1 MSIAGTIP
9 VLLCFLLFLIQRDS
23 YNFLW
28 GRKLL
33 LTGVFFFLVPVQL
46 VKYQFPV
53 ESLSGFVMGE
63 ESQLYFEKSVSFL
76 RETPNEYVWIRHW
89 TLAIVLLWAAVVFIF
104 AVYEFIKYR
113 KGIGT
118 IISFIDYELDD
129 VLGCTKLYIVPDGF
143 CGPCVIGFFRQKI
156 IIPESF
162 VNHPDFYM
170 VYDHEYAHM
179 KNHDNLIKLLCLII
193 LCFHWMNPVAYLLL
207 FLYRITAEAVS
218 DSNAVDGY
226 SKEEIKEYAALLVVG
241 SPTREVLPVVWKN
254 NFSVQGK
261 MLKRRINYMMKKRK
275 SGLVQR
281 SLAMGLSALT
291 IMMSA
296 GTVFAYEPVQSS
308 DKSVNE
314 IFSDFDSDDYINYDF
329 ETSSLVDDYDFSES
343 DEIFVDVNGQRISI
357 LDSASTPNRA
367 ICRHSMVNGTLSKHS
382 KNGSGGCTVTVYTCQ
397 RCNKCGYLANAKY
410 DYTVTFTKCPH

>member
-1 MSIAGTIP
+1 M
-9 VLLCFLLFLIQRDS
+9 LCFLLFLIQRDS

-33 LTGVFFFLVPVQL
+33 LAGVFFFLIPVQL

-63 ESQLYFEKSVSFL
+63 KSQLYFEKSVSFL
-76 RETPNEYVWIRHW
+76 RETKSEYVWIRHW
-89 TLAIVLLWAAVVFIF
+89 TLALVFLWAAVVFIF
-104 AVYEFIKYR
+104 AVYEFVKYR

-118 IISFIDYELDD
+118 IISFIDYEMDD
-129 VLGCTKLYIVPDGF
+129 FPGCTKLYIVPDGF

-170 VYDHEYAHM
+170 VYYHKYAHM
-179 KNHDNLIKLLCLII
+179 KNRDNLIKLLCLVI

-218 DSNAVDGY
+218 DSNAVEGY
-226 SKEEIKEYAALLVVG
+226 SKEEIKEYAALLVIG

-254 NFSVQGK
+254 NFSIQGK

-275 SGLVQR
+275 SGFVQR

-296 GTVFAYEPVQSS
+296 GTVFAYEPAQSS
-308 DKSVNE
+308 DMSFNEVLSDAQEDDFFSYDFGSPSLVNE
-314 IFSDFDSDDYINYDF
+314 F
-329 ETSSLVDDYDFSES
+329 DFSKG
-343 DEIFVDVNGQRISI
+343 DEIFVG
-357 LDSASTPNRA
+357 LDGTQELIQESNPNRA
-367 ICRHSMVNGTLSKHS
+367 ICRHSMVDGYFSKHS

-410 DYTVTFTKCPH
+410 DYTVTYTKCPH

>member
-1 MSIAGTIP
+1 MSIAGSIP

-33 LTGVFFFLVPVQL
+33 LAGVFFFLVPVQL

-53 ESLSGFVMGE
+53 ESLSSFVMGE

-76 RETPNEYVWIRHW
+76 RETKNEYVWIRHW
-89 TLAIVLLWAAVVFIF
+89 TLAVVFLWAAVVFIF

-118 IISFIDYELDD
+118 IISFIDYEIDD
-129 VLGCTKLYIVPDGF
+129 FPGCTKLYIVPDGF

-170 VYDHEYAHM
+170 VYYHEYAHM

-218 DSNAVDGY
+218 DSNAVEGY
-226 SKEEIKEYAALLVVG
+226 SKEEIKEYAALLVRG

-254 NFSVQGK
+254 NFSIQGK

-275 SGLVQR
+275 SGLLQR

-296 GTVFAYEPVQSS
+296 GTVFAYEPAQSS
-308 DKSVNE
+308 D
-314 IFSDFDSDDYINYDF
+314 
-329 ETSSLVDDYDFSES
+329 
-343 DEIFVDVNGQRISI
+343 
-357 LDSASTPNRA
+357 
-367 ICRHSMVNGTLSKHS
+367 
-382 KNGSGGCTVTVYTCQ
+382 
-397 RCNKCGYLANAKY
+397 
-410 DYTVTFTKCPH
+410 

>member
-23 YNFLW
+23 YNYFW

-33 LTGVFFFLVPVQL
+33 LTGVFFFLIPVQL

-76 RETPNEYVWIRHW
+76 RETKSEYVWIRHW
-89 TLAIVLLWAAVVFIF
+89 TLALVFLWAAVVFIF
-104 AVYEFIKYR
+104 AVYEFVKYR

-118 IISFIDYELDD
+118 IISFIDYEMDD
-129 VLGCTKLYIVPDGF
+129 FPGCTKLYIVPDGF

-156 IIPESF
+156 IIPERF

-170 VYDHEYAHM
+170 VYYHEYAHM
-179 KNHDNLIKLLCLII
+179 KNHDNLIKLLCLVI

-218 DSNAVDGY
+218 DSNAVEGY
-226 SKEEIKEYAALLVVG
+226 SKEKIKEYAALLVVG

-254 NFSVQGK
+254 NFSIQGK

-275 SGLVQR
+275 SGFVQR

-296 GTVFAYEPVQSS
+296 GTVFAYEPAQSS
-308 DKSVNE
+308 DMSFNEVLSDAQEDDFFSYDFGSPSLVNE
-314 IFSDFDSDDYINYDF
+314 F
-329 ETSSLVDDYDFSES
+329 DFSKG
-343 DEIFVDVNGQRISI
+343 DEIFVG
-357 LDSASTPNRA
+357 LDGTQELIQESNPNRA
-367 ICRHSMVNGTLSKHS
+367 ICRHSMVDGYFSKHS

-410 DYTVTFTKCPH
+410 DYTVTYTKCPH

>member
-1 MSIAGTIP
+1 M
-9 VLLCFLLFLIQRDS
+9 LCFLLFLIQRDS

-33 LTGVFFFLVPVQL
+33 LAGVFFFLVPVQL

-53 ESLSGFVMGE
+53 ESLSSFVMGE

-76 RETPNEYVWIRHW
+76 RETKNEYVWIRHW
-89 TLAIVLLWAAVVFIF
+89 TLAVVFLWAAVVFIF

-118 IISFIDYELDD
+118 IISFIDYEIDD
-129 VLGCTKLYIVPDGF
+129 FPGCTKLYIVPDGF

-156 IIPESF
+156 IIPERF

-170 VYDHEYAHM
+170 VYYHEYAHM
-179 KNHDNLIKLLCLII
+179 KNRDNLIKLLCLII

-218 DSNAVDGY
+218 DSNAVEGY

-275 SGLVQR
+275 SGLLQK

-296 GTVFAYEPVQSS
+296 GTVFAYEPAQSS
-308 DKSVNE
+308 DMSFNEVLSDSQEDDFFSYDFGSPSLVNE
-314 IFSDFDSDDYINYDF
+314 F
-329 ETSSLVDDYDFSES
+329 DFSKG
-343 DEIFVDVNGQRISI
+343 DEIFVG
-357 LDSASTPNRA
+357 LDGTQELIQESNPNRA
-367 ICRHSMVNGTLSKHS
+367 ICRHSMVDGYFSKHS

-410 DYTVTFTKCPH
+410 DSTHTYAKCPH

>member
-1 MSIAGTIP
+1 M
-9 VLLCFLLFLIQRDS
+9 LCFLLFLIQRDS

-33 LTGVFFFLVPVQL
+33 LAGVFFFLIPVQL

-63 ESQLYFEKSVSFL
+63 KSQLYFEKSVSFL
-76 RETPNEYVWIRHW
+76 RETKSEYVWIRHW
-89 TLAIVLLWAAVVFIF
+89 TLALVFLWAAVVFIF
-104 AVYEFIKYR
+104 AVYEFVKYR

-118 IISFIDYELDD
+118 IISFIDYEMDD
-129 VLGCTKLYIVPDGF
+129 FPGCTKLYIVPDGF

-170 VYDHEYAHM
+170 VYYHEYAHM
-179 KNHDNLIKLLCLII
+179 KNRDNLIKLLCLVI

-218 DSNAVDGY
+218 DSNAVEGY
-226 SKEEIKEYAALLVVG
+226 SKEEIKEYAALLVIG

-254 NFSVQGK
+254 NFSIQGK

-275 SGLVQR
+275 SGFVQR

-296 GTVFAYEPVQSS
+296 GTVFAYEPAQSS
-308 DKSVNE
+308 DMSFNEVLSDAQEDDFFSYDFGSPSLVNE
-314 IFSDFDSDDYINYDF
+314 F
-329 ETSSLVDDYDFSES
+329 DFSKG
-343 DEIFVDVNGQRISI
+343 DEIFVG
-357 LDSASTPNRA
+357 LDGTQELIQESNPNRA
-367 ICRHSMVNGTLSKHS
+367 ICRHSMVDGYFSKHS

-410 DYTVTFTKCPH
+410 DYTVTYTKCPH

>member
-1 MSIAGTIP
+1 MLA
-9 VLLCFLLFLIQRDS
+9 
-23 YNFLW
+23 
-28 GRKLL
+28 
-33 LTGVFFFLVPVQL
+33 GVFFFLVPVQL

-76 RETPNEYVWIRHW
+76 RETQNEYVWIRHW
-89 TLAIVLLWAAVVFIF
+89 TLALVLLWAAVVFTF

-129 VLGCTKLYIVPDGF
+129 VPGCTKLYIVPDGF

-156 IIPESF
+156 IIPERF

-281 SLAMGLSALT
+281 SLALGLSALT

-296 GTVFAYEPVQSS
+296 GTVFAYEPAQSS
-308 DKSVNE
+308 DMSFNEVLSDAQEEDFFSYDFGSPSLVNE
-314 IFSDFDSDDYINYDF
+314 F
-329 ETSSLVDDYDFSES
+329 DFSKG
-343 DEIFVDVNGQRISI
+343 DEIFVG
-357 LDSASTPNRA
+357 LDGTQELIQESNPNRA
-367 ICRHSMVNGTLSKHS
+367 ICRHSMVDGYFSKHS

-410 DYTVTFTKCPH
+410 DYTVTYTKCPH

>member
-1 MSIAGTIP
+1 MLA
-9 VLLCFLLFLIQRDS
+9 
-23 YNFLW
+23 
-28 GRKLL
+28 
-33 LTGVFFFLVPVQL
+33 GVFFFLIPVQL

-63 ESQLYFEKSVSFL
+63 KSQLYFEKSVSFL
-76 RETPNEYVWIRHW
+76 RETKSEYVWIRHW
-89 TLAIVLLWAAVVFIF
+89 TLALVFLWAAVVFIF
-104 AVYEFIKYR
+104 AVYEFVKYR

-118 IISFIDYELDD
+118 IISFIDYEMDD
-129 VLGCTKLYIVPDGF
+129 FPGCTKLYIVPDGF

-170 VYDHEYAHM
+170 VYYHEYAHM
-179 KNHDNLIKLLCLII
+179 KNRDNLIKLLCLVI

-218 DSNAVDGY
+218 DSNAVEGY
-226 SKEEIKEYAALLVVG
+226 SKEEIKEYAALLVIG

-254 NFSVQGK
+254 NFSIQGK

-275 SGLVQR
+275 SGFVQR

-296 GTVFAYEPVQSS
+296 GTVFAYEPAQSS
-308 DKSVNE
+308 DMSFNEVLSDAQEDDFFSYDFGSPSLVNE
-314 IFSDFDSDDYINYDF
+314 F
-329 ETSSLVDDYDFSES
+329 DFSKG
-343 DEIFVDVNGQRISI
+343 DEIFVG
-357 LDSASTPNRA
+357 LDGTQELIQESNPNRA
-367 ICRHSMVNGTLSKHS
+367 ICRHSMVDGYFSKHS

-410 DYTVTFTKCPH
+410 DYTVTYTKCPH

>member
-1 MSIAGTIP
+1 MSIAGSIP

-33 LTGVFFFLVPVQL
+33 LAGVFFFLIPVQL

-63 ESQLYFEKSVSFL
+63 KSQLYFEKSVSFL
-76 RETPNEYVWIRHW
+76 RETKSEYVWIRHW
-89 TLAIVLLWAAVVFIF
+89 TLALVFLWAAVVFIF
-104 AVYEFIKYR
+104 AVYEFVKYR

-118 IISFIDYELDD
+118 IISFIDYEMDD
-129 VLGCTKLYIVPDGF
+129 FPGCTKLYIVPDGF

-170 VYDHEYAHM
+170 VYYHEYAHM
-179 KNHDNLIKLLCLII
+179 KNSDNLIKLLCLVI

-218 DSNAVDGY
+218 DSNAVEGY
-226 SKEEIKEYAALLVVG
+226 SKEEIKEYAALLVIG

-254 NFSVQGK
+254 NFSIQGK

-275 SGLVQR
+275 SGFVQR

-296 GTVFAYEPVQSS
+296 GTVFAYEPAQSS
-308 DKSVNE
+308 DMSFNEVLSDAQEDDFFSYDFGSPSLVNE
-314 IFSDFDSDDYINYDF
+314 F
-329 ETSSLVDDYDFSES
+329 DFSKG
-343 DEIFVDVNGQRISI
+343 DEIFVG
-357 LDSASTPNRA
+357 LDGTQELIQESNPNRA
-367 ICRHSMVNGTLSKHS
+367 ICRHSMVDGYFSKHS

-410 DYTVTFTKCPH
+410 DYTVTYTKCPH

>member
-1 MSIAGTIP
+1 MSIAGSIP

-33 LTGVFFFLVPVQL
+33 LAGVFFFLIPVQL

-63 ESQLYFEKSVSFL
+63 KSQLYFEKSVSFL
-76 RETPNEYVWIRHW
+76 RETKSEYVWIRHW
-89 TLAIVLLWAAVVFIF
+89 TLALVFLWAAVVFIF
-104 AVYEFIKYR
+104 AVYEFVKYR

-118 IISFIDYELDD
+118 IISFIDYEMDD
-129 VLGCTKLYIVPDGF
+129 FPGCTKLYIVPDGF

-170 VYDHEYAHM
+170 VYYHEYAHM
-179 KNHDNLIKLLCLII
+179 KNSDNLIKLLCLVIS
-193 LCFHWMNPVAYLLL
+193 CFHWMNPVAYLLL

-218 DSNAVDGY
+218 DSNAVEGY
-226 SKEEIKEYAALLVVG
+226 SKEEIKEYAALLVIG

-254 NFSVQGK
+254 NFSIQGK

-275 SGLVQR
+275 SGFVQR

-296 GTVFAYEPVQSS
+296 GTVFAYEPAQSS
-308 DKSVNE
+308 DMSFNEVLSDAQEDDFFSYDFGSPSLVNE
-314 IFSDFDSDDYINYDF
+314 F
-329 ETSSLVDDYDFSES
+329 DFSKG
-343 DEIFVDVNGQRISI
+343 DEIFVG
-357 LDSASTPNRA
+357 LDGTQELIQESNPNRA
-367 ICRHSMVNGTLSKHS
+367 ICRHSMVDGYFSKHS

-410 DYTVTFTKCPH
+410 DYTVTYTKCPH

>member
-1 MSIAGTIP
+1 MI
-9 VLLCFLLFLIQRDS
+9 CFLLFLIQRDS

-53 ESLSGFVMGE
+53 ESLSSFVMGE

-76 RETPNEYVWIRHW
+76 RETQNEYVWIRHW
-89 TLAIVLLWAAVVFIF
+89 TLAVVFLWAAVVFIF
-104 AVYEFIKYR
+104 AVYEFVKYR

-118 IISFIDYELDD
+118 IISFIDYEIDD
-129 VLGCTKLYIVPDGF
+129 FPGCTKLYIVPDGF

-156 IIPESF
+156 IIPERF

-170 VYDHEYAHM
+170 VYYHEYAHM
-179 KNHDNLIKLLCLII
+179 KNRDNLIKLLCLII

-218 DSNAVDGY
+218 DSNAVEGY

-275 SGLVQR
+275 SGLLQR
-281 SLAMGLSALT
+281 SLTIGLSALT

-296 GTVFAYEPVQSS
+296 GTVFAYEPAQSS
-308 DKSVNE
+308 DMSFNEVLSDSQEDDFFSYDFGSPSLVNE
-314 IFSDFDSDDYINYDF
+314 F
-329 ETSSLVDDYDFSES
+329 DFSKG
-343 DEIFVDVNGQRISI
+343 DEIFVG
-357 LDSASTPNRA
+357 LDGTQELIQESNPNRA
-367 ICRHSMVNGTLSKHS
+367 ICRHSMVDGYFSKHS

-410 DYTVTFTKCPH
+410 DYTVTYTKCPH

>member
-1 MSIAGTIP
+1 M
-9 VLLCFLLFLIQRDS
+9 LCFLLFLIQRDS
-23 YNFLW
+23 YNYFW

-53 ESLSGFVMGE
+53 ESLSSFVMGE

-76 RETPNEYVWIRHW
+76 RETQNEYVWIRHW
-89 TLAIVLLWAAVVFIF
+89 TLAVVFLWAAVVFIF
-104 AVYEFIKYR
+104 AVYEFVKYR

-118 IISFIDYELDD
+118 IISFIDYEIDD
-129 VLGCTKLYIVPDGF
+129 FPGCTKLYIVPDGF

-170 VYDHEYAHM
+170 VYYHEYAHM
-179 KNHDNLIKLLCLII
+179 KNRDNLIKLLCLVI
-193 LCFHWMNPVAYLLL
+193 LCFHCMNPVAYLLL

-218 DSNAVDGY
+218 DSNAVEGY

-254 NFSVQGK
+254 IFSVQGK

-275 SGLVQR
+275 SGLLQK

-296 GTVFAYEPVQSS
+296 GTVFAYEPAQSS
-308 DKSVNE
+308 DMSFNEVLSDSQEDDFFSYDFGSPSLVNE
-314 IFSDFDSDDYINYDF
+314 F
-329 ETSSLVDDYDFSES
+329 DFSKG
-343 DEIFVDVNGQRISI
+343 DEIFVG
-357 LDSASTPNRA
+357 LDGTQELIQESNPNRA
-367 ICRHSMVNGTLSKHS
+367 ICRHSMVDGYFSKHS

-410 DYTVTFTKCPH
+410 DSTHTYAKCPH

>member
-1 MSIAGTIP
+1 M
-9 VLLCFLLFLIQRDS
+9 LCFLLFLIQRDS

-53 ESLSGFVMGE
+53 GSLSGFVMGE

-76 RETPNEYVWIRHW
+76 RETKNEYVWIRHW
-89 TLAIVLLWAAVVFIF
+89 ALAVVLLWAAVVFIF

-118 IISFIDYELDD
+118 IISFIDYEIDD
-129 VLGCTKLYIVPDGF
+129 FPGCTKLYIVPDGF

-170 VYDHEYAHM
+170 VYYHEYAHM
-179 KNHDNLIKLLCLII
+179 KNRDNLIKLLCLVI
-193 LCFHWMNPVAYLLL
+193 LCFHCMNPVAYLLL

-218 DSNAVDGY
+218 DSNAVEGY

-275 SGLVQR
+275 SGLLQR

-296 GTVFAYEPVQSS
+296 GTVFAYEPAQSS
-308 DKSVNE
+308 DMSFNEVLSDAQEDDFFSYDFGSPSLVNE
-314 IFSDFDSDDYINYDF
+314 F
-329 ETSSLVDDYDFSES
+329 DFSKGDEVFVGLDGTQELIQES
-343 DEIFVDVNGQRISI
+343 N
-357 LDSASTPNRA
+357 PNRA
-367 ICRHSMVNGTLSKHS
+367 ICRHSMVDGYFSKHS
-382 KNGSGGCTVTVYTCQ
+382 KNGSGGCTVTIYTFQ

-410 DYTVTFTKCPH
+410 SNTVTYAKCPH

>member
-53 ESLSGFVMGE
+53 GSLSGFVMGE

-76 RETPNEYVWIRHW
+76 RETKNEYVWIRHW
-89 TLAIVLLWAAVVFIF
+89 ALAVVLLWAAVVFIF

-118 IISFIDYELDD
+118 IISFIDYEIDD
-129 VLGCTKLYIVPDGF
+129 FPGCTKLYIVPDGF

-170 VYDHEYAHM
+170 VYYHEYAHM
-179 KNHDNLIKLLCLII
+179 KNRDNLIKLLCLVI
-193 LCFHWMNPVAYLLL
+193 LCFHCMNPVAYLLL

-218 DSNAVDGY
+218 DSNAVEGY

-275 SGLVQR
+275 SGLLQR

-296 GTVFAYEPVQSS
+296 GTVFAYEPAQSS
-308 DKSVNE
+308 DMSFNEVLSDAQEDDFFSYDFGSPSLVNE
-314 IFSDFDSDDYINYDF
+314 F
-329 ETSSLVDDYDFSES
+329 DFSKGDEVFVGLDGTQELIQES
-343 DEIFVDVNGQRISI
+343 N
-357 LDSASTPNRA
+357 PNRA
-367 ICRHSMVNGTLSKHS
+367 ICRHSMVDGYFSKHS
-382 KNGSGGCTVTVYTCQ
+382 KNGSGGCTVTIYTCQ

-410 DYTVTFTKCPH
+410 SNTVTYAKCPH

>member
-1 MSIAGTIP
+1 M
-9 VLLCFLLFLIQRDS
+9 
-23 YNFLW
+23 
-28 GRKLL
+28 

-76 RETPNEYVWIRHW
+76 RETKSEYVWIRHW
-89 TLAIVLLWAAVVFIF
+89 TLAVVLLWAAVVFIF

-118 IISFIDYELDD
+118 IISFIDYEMDD
-129 VLGCTKLYIVPDGF
+129 VPGCTKLYIVPDGF

-156 IIPESF
+156 IIPERF

-170 VYDHEYAHM
+170 VYYHEYAHM
-179 KNHDNLIKLLCLII
+179 KNRDNLIKLLCLII

-218 DSNAVDGY
+218 DSNAVEGY

-275 SGLVQR
+275 SGLLQR

-296 GTVFAYEPVQSS
+296 GTVFAYEPAQSS
-308 DKSVNE
+308 DMSFNEVLSDAQEDDFFSYDFGSPSLVNE
-314 IFSDFDSDDYINYDF
+314 F
-329 ETSSLVDDYDFSES
+329 DFSKG
-343 DEIFVDVNGQRISI
+343 DEIFVG
-357 LDSASTPNRA
+357 LDGTQELIQESNPNRA
-367 ICRHSMVNGTLSKHS
+367 ICRHSMVDGYFSKHS

-410 DYTVTFTKCPH
+410 QSTHTYVKCPH

>member
-1 MSIAGTIP
+1 MSIAGSIP

-33 LTGVFFFLVPVQL
+33 LAGVFFFLVPVQL

-53 ESLSGFVMGE
+53 ESLSSFVMGE

-76 RETPNEYVWIRHW
+76 RETKNEYVWIRHW
-89 TLAIVLLWAAVVFIF
+89 TLAVVFLWAAVVFIF

-118 IISFIDYELDD
+118 IISFIDYEIDD
-129 VLGCTKLYIVPDGF
+129 FPGCTKLYIVPDGF

-156 IIPESF
+156 IIPERF

-170 VYDHEYAHM
+170 VYYHEYAHM

-218 DSNAVDGY
+218 DSNAVEGY
-226 SKEEIKEYAALLVVG
+226 SKEEIKEYAALLVIG

-254 NFSVQGK
+254 NFSIQGK

-275 SGLVQR
+275 SGFVQR

-296 GTVFAYEPVQSS
+296 GTVFAYEPAQSS
-308 DKSVNE
+308 DMSFNEVLSDAQEDDFFSYDFGSPSLVNE
-314 IFSDFDSDDYINYDF
+314 F
-329 ETSSLVDDYDFSES
+329 DFSKG
-343 DEIFVDVNGQRISI
+343 DEIFVG
-357 LDSASTPNRA
+357 LDGTQELIQESNPNRA
-367 ICRHSMVNGTLSKHS
+367 ICRHSMVDGYFSKHS

-410 DYTVTFTKCPH
+410 DYTVTYTKCPH

>member
-1 MSIAGTIP
+1 MSIAGSIP

-53 ESLSGFVMGE
+53 GSLSGFVMGE

-76 RETPNEYVWIRHW
+76 RETKNEYVWIRHW
-89 TLAIVLLWAAVVFIF
+89 ALAVVLLWAAVVFIF

-118 IISFIDYELDD
+118 IISFIDYEIDD
-129 VLGCTKLYIVPDGF
+129 FPGCTKLYIVPDGF

-170 VYDHEYAHM
+170 VYYHEYAHM
-179 KNHDNLIKLLCLII
+179 KNRDNLIKLLCLVI
-193 LCFHWMNPVAYLLL
+193 LCFHCMNPVAYLLL

-218 DSNAVDGY
+218 DSNAVEGY

-275 SGLVQR
+275 SGLLQR

-296 GTVFAYEPVQSS
+296 GTVFAYEPAQS
-308 DKSVNE
+308 
-314 IFSDFDSDDYINYDF
+314 
-329 ETSSLVDDYDFSES
+329 
-343 DEIFVDVNGQRISI
+343 
-357 LDSASTPNRA
+357 
-367 ICRHSMVNGTLSKHS
+367 
-382 KNGSGGCTVTVYTCQ
+382 
-397 RCNKCGYLANAKY
+397 
-410 DYTVTFTKCPH
+410 

>member
-1 MSIAGTIP
+1 MI
-9 VLLCFLLFLIQRDS
+9 CFLLFLIQRDS

-53 ESLSGFVMGE
+53 ESLSSFVMGE

-76 RETPNEYVWIRHW
+76 RETQNEYVWIRHW
-89 TLAIVLLWAAVVFIF
+89 TLAVVFLWAAVVFIF
-104 AVYEFIKYR
+104 EVYEFVKYR

-118 IISFIDYELDD
+118 IISFIDYEIDD
-129 VLGCTKLYIVPDGF
+129 FPGCTKLYIVPDGF

-156 IIPESF
+156 IIPERF

-170 VYDHEYAHM
+170 VYYHEYAHM
-179 KNHDNLIKLLCLII
+179 KNRDNLIKLLCLII

-218 DSNAVDGY
+218 DSNAVEGY

-275 SGLVQR
+275 SGLLQR
-281 SLAMGLSALT
+281 SLTIGLSALT

-296 GTVFAYEPVQSS
+296 GTVFAYEPAQSS
-308 DKSVNE
+308 DMSFNEVLSDSQEDDFFSYDFGSPSLVNE
-314 IFSDFDSDDYINYDF
+314 F
-329 ETSSLVDDYDFSES
+329 DFSKG
-343 DEIFVDVNGQRISI
+343 DEIFVG
-357 LDSASTPNRA
+357 LDGTQELIQESNPNRA
-367 ICRHSMVNGTLSKHS
+367 ICRHSMVDGYFSKHS

-410 DYTVTFTKCPH
+410 DYTVTYTKCPH

>member
-1 MSIAGTIP
+1 M
-9 VLLCFLLFLIQRDS
+9 LCFLLFLIQRDS

-33 LTGVFFFLVPVQL
+33 LAGVFFFLAPVQL

-53 ESLSGFVMGE
+53 ESLSGFAMGE

-129 VLGCTKLYIVPDGF
+129 VPGCTKLYIVPDGF
-143 CGPCVIGFFRQKI
+143 CGSCVIGFFRQKI

-281 SLAMGLSALT
+281 SLALGLSALT

-296 GTVFAYEPVQSS
+296 GTVFAYEPAQSS
-308 DKSVNE
+308 DMSFNEVLSDAQEDDFFSYDFGSPSLVNE
-314 IFSDFDSDDYINYDF
+314 F
-329 ETSSLVDDYDFSES
+329 DFSKG
-343 DEIFVDVNGQRISI
+343 DEIFVG
-357 LDSASTPNRA
+357 LDGTQELIQESNPNRA
-367 ICRHSMVNGTLSKHS
+367 ICRHSMVDGYFSKHS

-410 DYTVTFTKCPH
+410 QSTHTYVKCPH

>member
-1 MSIAGTIP
+1 MSIAGSIP

-33 LTGVFFFLVPVQL
+33 LAGVFFFLVPVQL

-53 ESLSGFVMGE
+53 ESLSSFVMGE
-63 ESQLYFEKSVSFL
+63 ESQLYFKKSVSFL
-76 RETPNEYVWIRHW
+76 RETKNEYVWIRHW
-89 TLAIVLLWAAVVFIF
+89 TLAVVFLWAAVVFIF

-118 IISFIDYELDD
+118 IISFIDYEIDD
-129 VLGCTKLYIVPDGF
+129 FPGCTKLYIVPDGF

-170 VYDHEYAHM
+170 VYYHEYAHM
-179 KNHDNLIKLLCLII
+179 KNRDNLIKLLCLVI

-218 DSNAVDGY
+218 DSNAVEGY
-226 SKEEIKEYAALLVVG
+226 SKEEIKEYAALLVIG

-275 SGLVQR
+275 SGLLQR

-296 GTVFAYEPVQSS
+296 GTVFAYESAQSS
-308 DKSVNE
+308 DMSFNEVLSDAQEDDFFSYDFGSPSLVNE
-314 IFSDFDSDDYINYDF
+314 F
-329 ETSSLVDDYDFSES
+329 DFSKG
-343 DEIFVDVNGQRISI
+343 DEIFVG
-357 LDSASTPNRA
+357 LDGTQELIQESNPNRA
-367 ICRHSMVNGTLSKHS
+367 ICRHSMVDGYFSKHS

-410 DYTVTFTKCPH
+410 QSTHTYVKCPH

>member
-1 MSIAGTIP
+1 M
-9 VLLCFLLFLIQRDS
+9 
-23 YNFLW
+23 
-28 GRKLL
+28 

-53 ESLSGFVMGE
+53 GSLSGFVMGE

-76 RETPNEYVWIRHW
+76 RETKNEYVWIRHW
-89 TLAIVLLWAAVVFIF
+89 ALAVVLLWAAVVFIF

-118 IISFIDYELDD
+118 IISFIDYEIDD
-129 VLGCTKLYIVPDGF
+129 FPGCTKLYIVPDGF

-170 VYDHEYAHM
+170 VYYHEYAHM
-179 KNHDNLIKLLCLII
+179 KNRDNLIKLLCLVI
-193 LCFHWMNPVAYLLL
+193 LCFHCMNPVAYLLL

-218 DSNAVDGY
+218 DSNAVEGY

-275 SGLVQR
+275 SGLLQR

-296 GTVFAYEPVQSS
+296 GTVFAYEPAQSS
-308 DKSVNE
+308 DMSFNEVLSDAQEDDFFSYDFGSPSLVNE
-314 IFSDFDSDDYINYDF
+314 F
-329 ETSSLVDDYDFSES
+329 DFSKGDEVFVGLDGTQELIQES
-343 DEIFVDVNGQRISI
+343 N
-357 LDSASTPNRA
+357 PNRA
-367 ICRHSMVNGTLSKHS
+367 ICRHSMVDGYFSKHS
-382 KNGSGGCTVTVYTCQ
+382 KNGSGGCTVTIYTCQ

-410 DYTVTFTKCPH
+410 SNTVTYAKCPH

>member
-1 MSIAGTIP
+1 MI
-9 VLLCFLLFLIQRDS
+9 CFLLFLIQRDS

-53 ESLSGFVMGE
+53 ESLSSFVMGE

-76 RETPNEYVWIRHW
+76 CETQNEYVWIRHW
-89 TLAIVLLWAAVVFIF
+89 TLAVVFLWAAVVFIF
-104 AVYEFIKYR
+104 AVYEFVKYR

-118 IISFIDYELDD
+118 IISFIDYEIDD
-129 VLGCTKLYIVPDGF
+129 FPGCTKLYIVPDGF

-156 IIPESF
+156 IIPERF

-170 VYDHEYAHM
+170 VYYHEYAHM
-179 KNHDNLIKLLCLII
+179 KNRDNLIKLLCLII

-218 DSNAVDGY
+218 DSNAVEGY

-275 SGLVQR
+275 SGLLQR
-281 SLAMGLSALT
+281 SLTIGLSALT

-296 GTVFAYEPVQSS
+296 GTVFAYEPAQSS
-308 DKSVNE
+308 DMSFNEVLSDSQEDDFFSYDFGSPSLVNE
-314 IFSDFDSDDYINYDF
+314 F
-329 ETSSLVDDYDFSES
+329 DFSKG
-343 DEIFVDVNGQRISI
+343 DEIFVG
-357 LDSASTPNRA
+357 LDGTQELIQESNPNRA
-367 ICRHSMVNGTLSKHS
+367 ICRHSMVDGYFSKHS

-410 DYTVTFTKCPH
+410 DYTVTYTKCPH

>member
-1 MSIAGTIP
+1 M
-9 VLLCFLLFLIQRDS
+9 LCFLLFLIQRDS

-33 LTGVFFFLVPVQL
+33 LAGVFFFLIPVQL

-63 ESQLYFEKSVSFL
+63 KSQLYFEKSVSFL
-76 RETPNEYVWIRHW
+76 RETKSEYVWIRHW
-89 TLAIVLLWAAVVFIF
+89 TLALVFLWAAVVFIF
-104 AVYEFIKYR
+104 AVYEFVKYR

-118 IISFIDYELDD
+118 IISFIDYEMDD
-129 VLGCTKLYIVPDGF
+129 FPGCTKLYIVPDGF

-170 VYDHEYAHM
+170 VYYHEYAHM
-179 KNHDNLIKLLCLII
+179 KNSDNLIKLLCLVI

-218 DSNAVDGY
+218 DSNAVEGY
-226 SKEEIKEYAALLVVG
+226 SKEEIKEYAALLVIG

-254 NFSVQGK
+254 NFSIQGK

-275 SGLVQR
+275 SGFVQR

-296 GTVFAYEPVQSS
+296 GTVFAYEPAQSS
-308 DKSVNE
+308 DMSFNEVLSDAQEDDFFSYDFGSPSLVNE
-314 IFSDFDSDDYINYDF
+314 F
-329 ETSSLVDDYDFSES
+329 DFSKG
-343 DEIFVDVNGQRISI
+343 DEIFVG
-357 LDSASTPNRA
+357 LDGTQELIQESNPNRA
-367 ICRHSMVNGTLSKHS
+367 ICRHSMVDGYFSKHS

-410 DYTVTFTKCPH
+410 DYTVTYTKCPH

>member
-1 MSIAGTIP
+1 MSIAGSIP

-129 VLGCTKLYIVPDGF
+129 VPGCTKLYIVPDGF

-296 GTVFAYEPVQSS
+296 GTVFAYEPAQSS
-308 DKSVNE
+308 DMSFNEVLSDAQEDDFFSYDFGSPSLVNE
-314 IFSDFDSDDYINYDF
+314 F
-329 ETSSLVDDYDFSES
+329 DFSKG
-343 DEIFVDVNGQRISI
+343 DEIFVG
-357 LDSASTPNRA
+357 LDGTQELIQESNPNRA
-367 ICRHSMVNGTLSKHS
+367 ICRHSMVDGYFSKHS
-382 KNGSGGCTVTVYTCQ
+382 KNGSGGCTVTIYTCQ

-410 DYTVTFTKCPH
+410 SNTVTYAKCPH

>member
-1 MSIAGTIP
+1 M
-9 VLLCFLLFLIQRDS
+9 LCFLLFLIQRDS

-33 LTGVFFFLVPVQL
+33 LTGVFFFLIPVQL

-53 ESLSGFVMGE
+53 ESLSSFVMGE

-76 RETPNEYVWIRHW
+76 RETQNEYVWIRHW
-89 TLAIVLLWAAVVFIF
+89 TLAVVFLWAAVVFIF

-118 IISFIDYELDD
+118 IISFIDYEIDD
-129 VLGCTKLYIVPDGF
+129 FPGCTKLYIVPDGF

-156 IIPESF
+156 IIPERF

-170 VYDHEYAHM
+170 VYYHEYAHM
-179 KNHDNLIKLLCLII
+179 KNRDNLIKLLCLII

-218 DSNAVDGY
+218 DSNAVEGY
-226 SKEEIKEYAALLVVG
+226 SKEEIKEYAALLVIG

-254 NFSVQGK
+254 NFSIQGK

-275 SGLVQR
+275 SGFVQR

-296 GTVFAYEPVQSS
+296 GTVFAYEPAQSS
-308 DKSVNE
+308 DMSFNELLSDAQEDDFFSYDFGSPSLVNE
-314 IFSDFDSDDYINYDF
+314 F
-329 ETSSLVDDYDFSES
+329 DFSKG
-343 DEIFVDVNGQRISI
+343 DEIFVG
-357 LDSASTPNRA
+357 LDGTQELIQESNPNRA
-367 ICRHSMVNGTLSKHS
+367 ICRHSMVDGYFSKHS

-410 DYTVTFTKCPH
+410 SNTVTYAKCPH

>member
-33 LTGVFFFLVPVQL
+33 LAGVFFFLVPVQL

-76 RETPNEYVWIRHW
+76 RETQNEYVWIRHW
-89 TLAIVLLWAAVVFIF
+89 TLALVLLWAAVVFTF

-129 VLGCTKLYIVPDGF
+129 VPGCTKLYIVPDGF

-156 IIPESF
+156 IIPERF

-281 SLAMGLSALT
+281 SLALGLSALT

-296 GTVFAYEPVQSS
+296 GTVFAYEPAQSS
-308 DKSVNE
+308 DMSFNEVLSDAQEEDFFSYDFGSPSLVNE
-314 IFSDFDSDDYINYDF
+314 F
-329 ETSSLVDDYDFSES
+329 DFSKG
-343 DEIFVDVNGQRISI
+343 DEIFVG
-357 LDSASTPNRA
+357 LDGTQELIQESNPNRA
-367 ICRHSMVNGTLSKHS
+367 ICRHSMVDGYFSKHS

-410 DYTVTFTKCPH
+410 DYTVTYTKCPH

>member
-1 MSIAGTIP
+1 MI
-9 VLLCFLLFLIQRDS
+9 CFLLFLIQRDS

-46 VKYQFPV
+46 VKYQFPI
-53 ESLSGFVMGE
+53 ESLSSFVMGE

-76 RETPNEYVWIRHW
+76 RETQNEYVWIRHW
-89 TLAIVLLWAAVVFIF
+89 TLAVVFLWAAVVFIF
-104 AVYEFIKYR
+104 AVYEFVKYR

-118 IISFIDYELDD
+118 IISFIDYEIDD
-129 VLGCTKLYIVPDGF
+129 FPGCTKLYIVPDGF

-156 IIPESF
+156 IIPERF

-170 VYDHEYAHM
+170 VYYHEYAHM
-179 KNHDNLIKLLCLII
+179 KNRDNLIKLLCLII

-218 DSNAVDGY
+218 DSNAVEGY

-275 SGLVQR
+275 SGLLQR
-281 SLAMGLSALT
+281 SLTIGLSALT

-296 GTVFAYEPVQSS
+296 GTVFAYEPAQSS
-308 DKSVNE
+308 DMSFNEVLSDSQEDDFFSYDFGSPSLVNE
-314 IFSDFDSDDYINYDF
+314 F
-329 ETSSLVDDYDFSES
+329 DFSKG
-343 DEIFVDVNGQRISI
+343 DEIFVG
-357 LDSASTPNRA
+357 LDGTQELIQESNPNRA
-367 ICRHSMVNGTLSKHS
+367 ICRHSMVDGYFSKHS

-410 DYTVTFTKCPH
+410 DYTVTYTKCPH

>member
-1 MSIAGTIP
+1 M
-9 VLLCFLLFLIQRDS
+9 LCFLLFLIQRDS

-33 LTGVFFFLVPVQL
+33 LAGVFFFLVPVQL

-53 ESLSGFVMGE
+53 ESLSSFVMGE

-76 RETPNEYVWIRHW
+76 RETKNEYVWIRHW
-89 TLAIVLLWAAVVFIF
+89 TLAVVFLWAAVVFIF

-118 IISFIDYELDD
+118 IISFIDYEIDD
-129 VLGCTKLYIVPDGF
+129 FPGCTKLYIVPDGF

-170 VYDHEYAHM
+170 VYYHEYAHM

-218 DSNAVDGY
+218 DSNAVEGY
-226 SKEEIKEYAALLVVG
+226 SKEEIKEYAALLVIG

-254 NFSVQGK
+254 NFSIQGK

-275 SGLVQR
+275 SGFVQR

-296 GTVFAYEPVQSS
+296 GTVFAYEPAQSS
-308 DKSVNE
+308 DMSFNEVLSDAQEDDFFSYDFGSPSLVNE
-314 IFSDFDSDDYINYDF
+314 F
-329 ETSSLVDDYDFSES
+329 DFSKG
-343 DEIFVDVNGQRISI
+343 DEIFVG
-357 LDSASTPNRA
+357 LDGTQELIQESNPNRA
-367 ICRHSMVNGTLSKHS
+367 ICRHSMVDGYFSKHS

-410 DYTVTFTKCPH
+410 DYTVTYTKCPH

>member
-1 MSIAGTIP
+1 M
-9 VLLCFLLFLIQRDS
+9 LCFLLFLIQRDS

-53 ESLSGFVMGE
+53 GSLSGFVMGE

-76 RETPNEYVWIRHW
+76 RETKNEYVWIRHW
-89 TLAIVLLWAAVVFIF
+89 ALAVVLLWAAVVFIF

-118 IISFIDYELDD
+118 IISFIDYEIDD
-129 VLGCTKLYIVPDGF
+129 FPGCTKLYIVPDGF

-170 VYDHEYAHM
+170 VYYHEYAHM
-179 KNHDNLIKLLCLII
+179 KNRDNLIKLLCLVI
-193 LCFHWMNPVAYLLL
+193 LCFHCMNPVAYLLL

-218 DSNAVDGY
+218 DSNAVEGY

-275 SGLVQR
+275 SGLLQR

-296 GTVFAYEPVQSS
+296 GTVFAYEPAQSS
-308 DKSVNE
+308 DMSFNEVLSDAQEDDFFSYDFGSPSLVNE
-314 IFSDFDSDDYINYDF
+314 F
-329 ETSSLVDDYDFSES
+329 DFSKGDEVFVGLDGTQELIQES
-343 DEIFVDVNGQRISI
+343 N
-357 LDSASTPNRA
+357 PNRA
-367 ICRHSMVNGTLSKHS
+367 ICRHSMVDGYFSKHS
-382 KNGSGGCTVTVYTCQ
+382 KNGSGGCTVTIYTCQ

-410 DYTVTFTKCPH
+410 SNTVTYAKCPH

>member
-1 MSIAGTIP
+1 M
-9 VLLCFLLFLIQRDS
+9 
-23 YNFLW
+23 
-28 GRKLL
+28 
-33 LTGVFFFLVPVQL
+33 LTGVFFFLIPVQL

-76 RETPNEYVWIRHW
+76 RETKSEYVWIRHW
-89 TLAIVLLWAAVVFIF
+89 TLALVFLWAVVVFIF
-104 AVYEFIKYR
+104 AVYEFVKYR

-118 IISFIDYELDD
+118 IISFIDYEMDD
-129 VLGCTKLYIVPDGF
+129 FPGCTKLYIVPDGF

-156 IIPESF
+156 IIPERF

-170 VYDHEYAHM
+170 VYYHEYAHM
-179 KNHDNLIKLLCLII
+179 KNHDNLIKLLCLVI

-218 DSNAVDGY
+218 DSNAVEGY

-254 NFSVQGK
+254 NFSIQGK

-275 SGLVQR
+275 SGFVQR

-296 GTVFAYEPVQSS
+296 GTVFAYEPAQSS
-308 DKSVNE
+308 DMSFNEVLSDAQEDDFFSYDFGSPSLVNE
-314 IFSDFDSDDYINYDF
+314 F
-329 ETSSLVDDYDFSES
+329 DFSKG
-343 DEIFVDVNGQRISI
+343 DEIFVG
-357 LDSASTPNRA
+357 LDGTQELIQESNPNRA
-367 ICRHSMVNGTLSKHS
+367 ICRHSMVDGYFSKHS

-410 DYTVTFTKCPH
+410 DYTVTYTKCPH

>member
-53 ESLSGFVMGE
+53 GSLSGFVMGE

-76 RETPNEYVWIRHW
+76 RETKNEYVWIRHW
-89 TLAIVLLWAAVVFIF
+89 ALAVVLLWAAVVFIF

-118 IISFIDYELDD
+118 IISFIDYEIDD
-129 VLGCTKLYIVPDGF
+129 FPGCTKLYIVPDGF

-170 VYDHEYAHM
+170 VYYHEYAHM
-179 KNHDNLIKLLCLII
+179 KNRDNLIKLLCLVI
-193 LCFHWMNPVAYLLL
+193 LCFHCMNPVAYLLL

-218 DSNAVDGY
+218 DSNAVEGY

-275 SGLVQR
+275 SGLLQR

-296 GTVFAYEPVQSS
+296 GTVFAYEPAQSS
-308 DKSVNE
+308 DMSFNEVLSDAQEDDFFSYDFGSPSLVNE
-314 IFSDFDSDDYINYDF
+314 F
-329 ETSSLVDDYDFSES
+329 DFSKGDEVFVGLDGTQELIQES
-343 DEIFVDVNGQRISI
+343 N
-357 LDSASTPNRA
+357 PNRA
-367 ICRHSMVNGTLSKHS
+367 ICRHSMVDGYFSKHS
-382 KNGSGGCTVTVYTCQ
+382 KNGSGGWTVTIYTCQ

-410 DYTVTFTKCPH
+410 SNTVTYAKCPH

>member
-1 MSIAGTIP
+1 M
-9 VLLCFLLFLIQRDS
+9 
-23 YNFLW
+23 
-28 GRKLL
+28 

-53 ESLSGFVMGE
+53 ESLSSFVMGE

-76 RETPNEYVWIRHW
+76 RETQNEYVWIRHW
-89 TLAIVLLWAAVVFIF
+89 TLAVVFLWAAVVFIF
-104 AVYEFIKYR
+104 AVYEFVKYR

-118 IISFIDYELDD
+118 IISFIDYEIDD
-129 VLGCTKLYIVPDGF
+129 FPGCTKLYIVPDGF

-170 VYDHEYAHM
+170 VYYHEYAHM
-179 KNHDNLIKLLCLII
+179 KNRDNLIKLLCLVI
-193 LCFHWMNPVAYLLL
+193 LCFHCMNPVAYLLL

-218 DSNAVDGY
+218 DSNAVEGY

-254 NFSVQGK
+254 IFSVQGK

-275 SGLVQR
+275 SGLLQK

-296 GTVFAYEPVQSS
+296 GTVFAYEPAQSS
-308 DKSVNE
+308 DMSFNEVLSDSQEDDFFSYDFGSPSLVNE
-314 IFSDFDSDDYINYDF
+314 F
-329 ETSSLVDDYDFSES
+329 DFSKG
-343 DEIFVDVNGQRISI
+343 DEIFVG
-357 LDSASTPNRA
+357 LDGTQELIQESNPNRA
-367 ICRHSMVNGTLSKHS
+367 ICRHSMVDGYFSKHS

-410 DYTVTFTKCPH
+410 DSTHTYAKCPH

>member
-1 MSIAGTIP
+1 MI
-9 VLLCFLLFLIQRDS
+9 CFLLFLIQRDS

-53 ESLSGFVMGE
+53 ESLSSFVMGE

-76 RETPNEYVWIRHW
+76 RETQNEYVWIRHW
-89 TLAIVLLWAAVVFIF
+89 TLAVVFLWAAVVFIF
-104 AVYEFIKYR
+104 AVYEFVKYR

-118 IISFIDYELDD
+118 IISFIDYEIDD
-129 VLGCTKLYIVPDGF
+129 FPGCTKLYIVPDGF
-143 CGPCVIGFFRQKI
+143 CGPCFIGFFRQKI
-156 IIPESF
+156 IIPERF

-170 VYDHEYAHM
+170 VYYHEYAHM
-179 KNHDNLIKLLCLII
+179 KNRDNLIKLLCLII

-218 DSNAVDGY
+218 DSNAVEGY

-275 SGLVQR
+275 SGLLQR
-281 SLAMGLSALT
+281 SLTIGLSALT

-296 GTVFAYEPVQSS
+296 GTVFAYEPAQSS
-308 DKSVNE
+308 DMSFNEVLSDSQEDDFFSYDFGSPSLVNE
-314 IFSDFDSDDYINYDF
+314 F
-329 ETSSLVDDYDFSES
+329 DFSKG
-343 DEIFVDVNGQRISI
+343 DEIFVG
-357 LDSASTPNRA
+357 LDGTQELIQESNPNRA
-367 ICRHSMVNGTLSKHS
+367 ICRHSMVDGYFSKHS

-410 DYTVTFTKCPH
+410 DYTVTYTKCPH

>member
-1 MSIAGTIP
+1 MSIAGSIP

-53 ESLSGFVMGE
+53 GSLSGFVMGE

-76 RETPNEYVWIRHW
+76 RETKNEYVWIRHW
-89 TLAIVLLWAAVVFIF
+89 ALAVVLLWAAVVFIF

-118 IISFIDYELDD
+118 IISFIDYEIDD
-129 VLGCTKLYIVPDGF
+129 FPGCTKLYIVPDGF

-170 VYDHEYAHM
+170 VYYHEYAHM
-179 KNHDNLIKLLCLII
+179 KNRDNLIKLLCLVI
-193 LCFHWMNPVAYLLL
+193 LCFHCMNPVAYLLL

-218 DSNAVDGY
+218 DSNAVECY

-275 SGLVQR
+275 SGLLQR

-296 GTVFAYEPVQSS
+296 GTVFAYEPAQSS
-308 DKSVNE
+308 DMSFNEVLSDAQEDDFFSYDFGSPSLVNE
-314 IFSDFDSDDYINYDF
+314 F
-329 ETSSLVDDYDFSES
+329 DFSKGDEVFVGLDGTQELIQES
-343 DEIFVDVNGQRISI
+343 N
-357 LDSASTPNRA
+357 PNRA
-367 ICRHSMVNGTLSKHS
+367 ICRHSMVDGYFSKHS
-382 KNGSGGCTVTVYTCQ
+382 KNGSGGCTVTIYTCQ

-410 DYTVTFTKCPH
+410 SNTVTYAKCPH

>member
-1 MSIAGTIP
+1 MLA
-9 VLLCFLLFLIQRDS
+9 
-23 YNFLW
+23 
-28 GRKLL
+28 
-33 LTGVFFFLVPVQL
+33 GVFFFLAPVQL

-53 ESLSGFVMGE
+53 ESLSGFAMGE

-129 VLGCTKLYIVPDGF
+129 VPGCTKLYIVPDGF
-143 CGPCVIGFFRQKI
+143 CGSCVIGFFRQKI

-281 SLAMGLSALT
+281 SLALGLSALT

-296 GTVFAYEPVQSS
+296 GTVFAYEPAQSS
-308 DKSVNE
+308 DMSFNEVLSDAQEDDFFSYDFGSPSLVNE
-314 IFSDFDSDDYINYDF
+314 F
-329 ETSSLVDDYDFSES
+329 DFSKG
-343 DEIFVDVNGQRISI
+343 DEIFVG
-357 LDSASTPNRA
+357 LDGTQELIQESNPNRA
-367 ICRHSMVNGTLSKHS
+367 ICRHSMVDGYFSKHS

-410 DYTVTFTKCPH
+410 QSTHTYVKCPH